1 MNVNENALIQVQD
14 LKKSFGTQVVL
25 DGITTEIDQG
35 EVVAIIGPSGCGK
48 STFLRS
54 LNLLEEPTS
63 GTILFEGTDIT
74 DKSVDI
80 NKMRQ
85 KIGMVF
91 QQFNLF
97 PNYTIQNN
105 ITLAPVKLGLMTQ
118 QEAEKKAKEL
128 LERVGLP
135 ERANDYP
142 SQLSG
147 GQKQRVAIARALAMN
162 PDVMLFD
169 EPTSALDPEMV
180 GEVLELMR
188 ELARDGMTMVVV
200 THEMGFAREVANRVL
215 YIDEGKIQEENTPEE
230 FFANPKNPRLREFLS
245 KVL

>member
-1 MNVNENALIQVQD
+1 M
-14 LKKSFGTQVVL
+14 
-25 DGITTEIDQG
+25 
-35 EVVAIIGPSGCGK
+35 VAIIGPSGCGK

-215 YIDEGKIQEENTPEE
+215 FIDEGKIQEENTPEE

>member
-147 GQKQRVAIARALAMN
+147 GQKQRLMIARAIAQKPRLL
-162 PDVMLFD
+162 MLD
-169 EPTSALDPEMV
+169 EATSALDNLTQKKVSEALDGLKCTRIV
-180 GEVLELMR
+180 IAHRLSTIKQCDRILVL
-188 ELARDGMTMVVV
+188 DK
-200 THEMGFAREVANRVL
+200 
-215 YIDEGKIQEENTPEE
+215 GKIIEDGKYEELLEKNG
-230 FFANPKNPRLREFLS
+230 FFAELVKRQRLDAL
-245 KVL
+245 